1 LLSLII
7 NYIIRGSIAVIGVLL
22 LTGIIG
28 VDTPEGTTLKIMG
41 AIMIVWGI
49 YRTISFYRSYKK
61 MNLSEEDSDE

>member
-1 LLSLII
+1 MLL
-7 NYIIRGSIAVIGVLL
+7 NYIIRGSIAVLGVLL

-28 VDTPEGTTLKIMG
+28 VDTPEGTTLRIMG

-61 MNLSEEDSDE
+61 MNISEDDSNEE